1 LKSGSQLLDRSRKD
15 FAVLPSHLADSP
27 WVDAVRPGGDR
38 TRLPVGLSLFALAVG
53 TFGIGT
59 TEFVIMG
66 LLPQVAAGLGVT
78 VPEAGHLISAYAL
91 GVVVG
96 APLLAGAS
104 VSFPRRKVLI
114 ALMGTFAI
122 GNLASALAPGMG
134 SLMLIRFLTGLP
146 HGAFFGAASVAGASM
161 VDRSHRARA
170 VSKVFLG
177 LTLANVAGVPLGTL
191 LGQVAGWRATF
202 VFIGVIG
209 LLAVAAVWAFVP
221 EAAPAQGGRA
231 ALRGELG
238 AMRNPQ
244 VLLSLGA
251 VVFGFGAMFACYS
264 YVTPMLTQVG
274 GFSPVVVTLLL
285 AVVGLGMTAGSVLG
299 GRFADRAPLKTL
311 CGCLVMLAVVLA
323 TFPMTVGTPWLTVAS
338 LFGAGMFS
346 LALGPAIQTR
356 IMDIVGEA
364 PTMASAAIQS
374 ASNVANSLGAWLGGM
389 VIAAGFGLLA
399 PSLVGAVL
407 AVAGLAVLVVSGG
420 LQVHARRVRREV
432 EVGTEALV
440 PA

>member
-1 LKSGSQLLDRSRKD
+1 M
-15 FAVLPSHLADSP
+15 LPL
-27 WVDAVRPGGDR
+27 RR
-38 TRLPVGLSLFALAVG
+38 FPVGLPLFALAVG

-78 VPEAGHLISAYAL
+78 EPEAGHLISAYAL

-96 APLLAGAS
+96 APLLAGLS
-104 VSFPRRKVLI
+104 VTLRRRTVLM
-114 ALMGTFAI
+114 ALMGTFAV
-122 GNLASALAPGMG
+122 GNLLSALAPGME
-134 SLMLIRFLTGLP
+134 SLMAIRFVTGLP
-146 HGAFFGAASVAGASM
+146 HGAFFGAASVAGASL
-161 VDRSHRARA
+161 VEHSHRARA

-177 LTLANVAGVPLGTL
+177 LTIANVAGVPLGTL
-191 LGQVAGWRATF
+191 LGQAAGWRATF
-202 VFIGVIG
+202 VLIGVVG

-221 EAAPAQGGRA
+221 DSAPVEGGRA
-231 ALRGELG
+231 ALRGEIG
-238 AMRNPQ
+238 ALRHPQ

-274 GFSPVVVTLLL
+274 GFSPSVVTLLL

-311 CGCLVMLAVVLA
+311 CGCLVALAVVLA
-323 TFPMTVGTPWLTVAS
+323 TFPMTVGNPLLAVAS

-399 PSLVGAVL
+399 PALVGAVL

-420 LQVHARRVRREV
+420 LQVHTRRARRQEDTLAA
-432 EVGTEALV
+432 ELV

>member
-1 LKSGSQLLDRSRKD
+1 
-15 FAVLPSHLADSP
+15 VLPL
-27 WVDAVRPGGDR
+27 RR
-38 TRLPVGLSLFALAVG
+38 FPVGLALFALAVG

-78 VPEAGHLISAYAL
+78 EPEAGHLISAYAL

-96 APLLAGAS
+96 APLLAGLS
-104 VSFPRRKVLI
+104 VTLRRRTVLM
-114 ALMGTFAI
+114 ALMGTFAV
-122 GNLASALAPGMG
+122 GNLLSALAPGMD
-134 SLMLIRFLTGLP
+134 SLMAIRFLTGLP
-146 HGAFFGAASVAGASM
+146 HGAFFGAASVAGASL
-161 VDRSHRARA
+161 VEHSHRARA

-177 LTLANVAGVPLGTL
+177 LTVANVAGVPLGTL

-202 VFIGVIG
+202 VLIGVVG
-209 LLAVAAVWAFVP
+209 LLAVAAVWALVP
-221 EAAPAQGGRA
+221 DAAPAEGGRA
-231 ALRGELG
+231 ALRGEIG
-238 AMRNPQ
+238 ALRNPQ

-274 GFSPVVVTLLL
+274 GFSPSVVTLLL

-311 CGCLVMLAVVLA
+311 CGCLVALAVVLA
-323 TFPMTVGTPWLTVAS
+323 TFPMTVGTPLLAVAS

-356 IMDIVGEA
+356 VMDIVGEA

-399 PSLVGAVL
+399 PALVGAVL

-420 LQVHARRVRREV
+420 LQVHTRRVRRRE
-432 EVGTEALV
+432 EAVVADLV

>member
-1 LKSGSQLLDRSRKD
+1 M
-15 FAVLPSHLADSP
+15 LPSHLA
-27 WVDAVRPGGDR
+27 AVLRPGGDR

-78 VPEAGHLISAYAL
+78 EPEAGHLISAYAL

-96 APLLAGAS
+96 APLLAGLS
-104 VSFPRRKVLI
+104 VTLRRRTVLM
-114 ALMGTFAI
+114 ALMGTFAV
-122 GNLASALAPGMG
+122 GNLLSALAPGMD
-134 SLMLIRFLTGLP
+134 SLMAIRFLTGLP

-161 VDRSHRARA
+161 VEHAHRARA

-177 LTLANVAGVPLGTL
+177 LTVANVAGVPLGTL
-191 LGQVAGWRATF
+191 LGQALGWRATF
-202 VFIGVIG
+202 ASVGVVG

-221 EAAPAQGGRA
+221 EAVPAEGGRG
-231 ALRGELG
+231 ALRHEVG
-238 AMRNPQ
+238 ALRHPQ

-274 GFSPVVVTLLL
+274 GFSPSVVTLLL

-299 GRFADRAPLKTL
+299 GRLADRAPLKTL

-323 TFPMTVGTPWLTVAS
+323 TFPLTIGTPLLAVAS

-356 IMDIVGEA
+356 IMDIVGDA

-374 ASNVANSLGAWLGGM
+374 ASNVANSLGAWLGGL
-389 VIAAGFGLLA
+389 VIAAGFGLVA
-399 PSLVGAVL
+399 PALVGAVL
-407 AVAGLAVLVVSGG
+407 ALAGLAVLVVSGG
-420 LQVHARRVRREV
+420 LQVHTRRAARHE
-432 EVGTEALV
+432 EILAAGLV

>member
-1 LKSGSQLLDRSRKD
+1 M
-15 FAVLPSHLADSP
+15 LPSHL
-27 WVDAVRPGGDR
+27 VETFRPGGDR

-78 VPEAGHLISAYAL
+78 EPEAGHLISAYAL

-96 APLLAGAS
+96 APLLAGLS
-104 VSFPRRKVLI
+104 VTLPRRTVLI
-114 ALMGTFAI
+114 ALMGTFAV
-122 GNLASALAPGMG
+122 GNLLSALAPGMD
-134 SLMLIRFLTGLP
+134 SLLAVRFLTGLP

-170 VSKVFLG
+170 VSRVFLG
-177 LTLANVAGVPLGTL
+177 LTVANVAGVPLGTL

-202 VFIGVIG
+202 ALVGVVG
-209 LLAVAAVWAFVP
+209 LFAVAAVWAFVP
-221 EAAPAQGGRA
+221 EAAPAEDGRS
-231 ALRGELG
+231 ALRHEVG
-238 AMRNPQ
+238 ALRHPQ

-274 GFSPVVVTLLL
+274 GFSPSVVTLLL

-299 GRFADRAPLKTL
+299 GRLADRAPLKTL
-311 CGCLVMLAVVLA
+311 CGCLVALAGVLA
-323 TFPMTVGTPWLTVAS
+323 TFPMTVGTPLLAVVS

-399 PSLVGAVL
+399 PALVGAVL

-420 LQVHARRVRREV
+420 LQVHTRRVRRRD
-432 EVGTEALV
+432 EALAAVLV

>member
-1 LKSGSQLLDRSRKD
+1 MAGAVERWTAVLLDRSRKD
-15 FAVLPSHLADSP
+15 LAVLPSHLVA
-27 WVDAVRPGGDR
+27 AVRPGGDR

-78 VPEAGHLISAYAL
+78 MPEAGHLISAYAL

-104 VSFPRRKVLI
+104 VTFPRRTVLI
-114 ALMGTFAI
+114 ALIGTFAI
-122 GNLASALAPGMG
+122 GNLASAMAPDMG

-161 VDRSHRARA
+161 VGRAHRARA
-170 VSKVFLG
+170 VSKIFLG

-191 LGQVAGWRATF
+191 LGQAAGWRATF
-202 VFIGVIG
+202 ALIGVIG

-221 EAAPAQGGRA
+221 EAAPAGGGRA

-238 AMRNPQ
+238 ALRNPQ

-264 YVTPMLTQVG
+264 YVTPMLTQIG
-274 GFSPVVVTLLL
+274 GFSPSVVTLLL

-299 GRFADRAPLKTL
+299 GRLSDRAPLKTM
-311 CGCLVMLAVVLA
+311 CGCLVALAVVLA
-323 TFPMTVGTPWLTVAS
+323 TFPITLGTPWLAVAS

-407 AVAGLAVLVVSGG
+407 ALAGLAVLVVSGG
-420 LQVHARRVRREV
+420 LQVQARRTRHHE
-432 EVGTEALV
+432 ESAAAELV

>member
-1 LKSGSQLLDRSRKD
+1 M
-15 FAVLPSHLADSP
+15 LPSHL
-27 WVDAVRPGGDR
+27 VDALRPGGDR
-38 TRLPVGLSLFALAVG
+38 SRLPVGLPLFALAVG

-66 LLPQVAAGLGVT
+66 LLPQVASGLGVG

-96 APLLAGAS
+96 APLLAGAG

-114 ALMGTFAI
+114 ALMGTFAV
-122 GNLASALAPGMG
+122 GNLLSALAPGMG
-134 SLMLIRFLTGLP
+134 ALMFVRFLTGLP

-161 VDRSHRARA
+161 VHRSHRARA

-177 LTLANVAGVPLGTL
+177 LTIANVAGVPLGTL
-191 LGQVAGWRATF
+191 LGQTAGWRATF
-202 VFIGVIG
+202 AFIGVVG
-209 LLAVAAVWAFVP
+209 LLAVAAIWLLVP
-221 EAAPAQGGRA
+221 DAAPAEGGRT
-231 ALRGELG
+231 ALRHEVG
-238 AMRNPQ
+238 ALRNPQ

-274 GFSPVVVTLLL
+274 GFSPSVVTLLL
-285 AVVGLGMTAGSVLG
+285 AVVGLGMTAGSVVG
-299 GRFADRAPLKTL
+299 GRLSDRAPLKTL
-311 CGCLVMLAVVLA
+311 CGCLVALAVVLA
-323 TFPMTVGTPWLTVAS
+323 TFPLTVGVPGLAVAS

-356 IMDIVGEA
+356 IMDIVGDA

-399 PSLVGAVL
+399 PALVGAVL
-407 AVAGLAVLVVSGG
+407 ALAGLAVLVVSGG
-420 LQVHARRVRREV
+420 LAVHTRRMRRRE
-432 EVGTEALV
+432 EALGAVLAAPV